1 MKKPWPRT
9 IEVNGDVLPSVDYY
23 DGIEEDRMKDPSA
36 EADLEG
42 YAQRMRTQRKHAMEN
57 ATKVAASPAEGVA
70 PAEKLEYETASG
82 LRIPREV
89 LMLAFDAAHE
99 EDGLRKKG
107 YTERRIAD
115 IAGKNLSMGMV
126 HLQMKGIDTSTLLGS
141 SQHDEEQKIHDL
153 ETQRREERIDRMA
166 DYMPYDEARRRA

>member
-1 MKKPWPRT
+1 MKKRWPRT
-9 IEVNGDVLPSVDYY
+9 IEVHGDVLSSDDYY
-23 DGIEEDRMKDPSA
+23 DGIEEDRMKDPSP

-42 YAQRMRTQRKHAMEN
+42 YAQRMRTARKYAIEN
-57 ATKVAASPAEGVA
+57 SIKATPPIEEVA

-107 YTERRIAD
+107 YTAQRIAE
-115 IAGKNLSMGMV
+115 IAGKNLSMRMV

-153 ETQRREERIDRMA
+153 EAQRREERIDRMA